1 MADDFTA
8 ATWNVYHGTS
18 METLRPILKGLRNK
32 GVSLFLIQEGQNPG
46 LRMLLAKHGLVA
58 VRGGFEC
65 IVAYDPEV
73 WELRKARVVRLSP
86 TTYFR
91 KSGRAVPFMESPL
104 VVLEHRAT
112 GKRIKALSYHTPSA
126 VQRGGR
132 PNRKVKARLRVT
144 ENAMRL
150 FKRLSGRSR
159 KALLFGGDD
168 NWDERHGRW
177 PVMSRRFT
185 GLRVV
190 QAPDATH
197 GKRRIDDF
205 RIKGLKLGR
214 SKWTE
219 RGGGDHRVHVRS
231 FNF

>member
-1 MADDFTA
+1 MADFKA
-8 ATWNVYHGTS
+8 ATWNVYHGTKI
-18 METLRPILKGLRNK
+18 ETLRPILKDLRDQ

-73 WELRKARVVRLSP
+73 WEYRKHRTVRLSP

-126 VQRGGR
+126 VQRGGK
-132 PNRKVKARLRVT
+132 PNRKVKKRLAVT

-150 FKRLSGRSR
+150 FKRIASRSR

-177 PVMSRRFT
+177 PIMSRRFT

-190 QAPDATH
+190 QAPEATH

-205 RIKGLKLGR
+205 RVAGLRVGKG
-214 SKWTE
+214 STE
-219 RGGGDHRVHVRS
+219 RGGGDHRVHIRR
-231 FNF
+231 FWFD